1 MFRSSGG
8 NSIVD
13 IDEEDVLLTSDD
25 TEDSSSSSR
34 TRKSRLKRAVRSK
47 VDKFSKPSKSW
58 ICFLRN
64 AFEFDKQAMDNII
77 KCNAN
82 QEYFLHTWLVMDGW
96 ATHKRPLKFAIYIQV
111 RGYVH

>member
-34 TRKSRLKRAVRSK
+34 TKSRLKRAVRSK
-47 VDKFSKPSKSW
+47 VDKFSKPSKSRMF
-58 ICFLRN
+58 FLRN
-64 AFEFDKQAMDNII
+64 SFKFDKQAMDNII

-82 QEYFLHTWLVMDGW
+82 QEYFLHT
-96 ATHKRPLKFAIYIQV
+96 
-111 RGYVH
+111 